1 MDLYN
6 SDSMEQEDKLFLSP
20 FMEGPAANL
29 LKHILP
35 AAENSYEQIEQFE
48 ARINLFNSKKLNQL
62 EILKSMF

>member
-35 AAENSYEQIEQFE
+35 PAENSYEQI
-48 ARINLFNSKKLNQL
+48 
-62 EILKSMF
+62 

>member
-1 MDLYN
+1 
-6 SDSMEQEDKLFLSP
+6 MEQEDKLFLSP

-48 ARINLFNSKKLNQL
+48 ARINLFNLKKLNQL